1 MPVSHVSE
9 TLSDP
14 VAAFI
19 RAATVPRE
27 AHSAGTLDEADAIL
41 ARYPHVG
48 DSNVHTAAIL
58 ADEARVRACL
68 AEDPGCVSA
77 TSGPDGS
84 DALTHLC
91 FSRYLRLDRSRSDA
105 FVSTARALLDA
116 GANPNTGWYE
126 TIDYP
131 NPRQVIEAAIY
142 GAAGIAQH
150 VGLTR
155 LLLERGADPNDEETP
170 YHVPE
175 TYDNTVLRILLDS
188 GRFNPTSLSWLLLRK
203 CDWHDLDGLRLVL
216 DRGGDPN
223 AIPRF
228 GRSAFHHALVRDNSI
243 EAITLLLDRGA
254 DPSLRD
260 STGRSAI
267 EIAARRGRSD
277 VLRLF
282 TKRGMPIDLHGVDR
296 LIATC
301 ALDDGK
307 GIVTLLEQEPGLKHE
322 LMERG
327 GTLLAEFSGTGNAQ
341 GVRNL
346 LELGI
351 AVDALYT
358 GDPYFDIAKD
368 STALHVAAWRA
379 SHEVVPALIA
389 RGAPVDARDGKGR
402 TPMMLAVKACVDSYW
417 QRLRRPDSVKALLDA
432 GASAD
437 GIELPCGYDEVD
449 ALLMS

>member
-1 MPVSHVSE
+1 MSHE
-9 TLSDP
+9 IEALSDP

-19 RAATVPRE
+19 RAATVSRE
-27 AHSAGTLDEADAIL
+27 AHNSGTLDEADAIL
-41 ARYPHVG
+41 VRHPGVASR
-48 DSNVHTAAIL
+48 NIHTAAIL
-58 ADEARVRACL
+58 ADEARVRAFL
-68 AEDPGCVSA
+68 AEDPGRASA
-77 TSGPDGS
+77 KGGPDGW

-105 FVSTARALLDA
+105 YVSTARALLDA
-116 GANPNTGWYE
+116 GANANTGWYE
-126 TIDYP
+126 TIDHP

-150 VGLTR
+150 AGLTR

-175 TYDNTVLRILLDS
+175 TYDNTVLRVLLDS

-203 CDWHDLDGLRLVL
+203 CDWHDFDGLRLVL

-228 GRSAFHHALVRDNSI
+228 GRSAFHHALTRDNSI
-243 EAITLLLDRGA
+243 EAIALLLDRGA
-254 DPSLRD
+254 DPALRD

-267 EIAARRGRSD
+267 EIAARRGRGD
-277 VLRLF
+277 ALRLF
-282 TKRGMPIDLHGVDR
+282 KERGVSLDLQGIDR
-296 LIATC
+296 LVATC

-307 GIVTLLEQEPGLKHE
+307 STRTLLEQEPGLKHG

-327 GTLLAEFSGTGNAQ
+327 GALLAEFSGTGNVQ

-346 LELGI
+346 LECGV
-351 AVDALYT
+351 AVDALYA

-379 SHEVVPALIA
+379 SHGVVRALIA

-417 QRLRRPDSVKALLDA
+417 RRLRRPDSVKALLDA
-432 GASAD
+432 GASAG
-437 GIELPCGYDEVD
+437 GIQLPCGYDDVD